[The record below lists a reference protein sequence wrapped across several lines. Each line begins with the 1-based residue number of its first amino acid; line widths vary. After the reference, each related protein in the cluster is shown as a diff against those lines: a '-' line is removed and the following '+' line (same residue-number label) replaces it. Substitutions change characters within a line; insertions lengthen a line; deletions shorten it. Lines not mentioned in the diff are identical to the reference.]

1 MGPVSAVAV
10 RQEIR
15 WSTVLIVL
23 PPSET
28 KSEGGR
34 GHALDLDQLS
44 LPSLTP
50 IRRKLADALVTL
62 AADPAASQN
71 ALGLGVTQIAEV
83 ERNAQLWSSPTRP
96 AVERYTGV
104 LFDALDY
111 RSLTRASK
119 VKAVDRLAVGSA
131 LFGIVRAADPIPA
144 YRLSS
149 GSKLPGLGTLAS
161 VWKPALTESLTG
173 LGSDVVVDLR
183 SGGYQQLGP
192 IPDAITVT
200 VLTEGPTGAR
210 TVVSHFN
217 KHHKGVLARSLMCT
231 RRKVR
236 DVESLAAVAI
246 AGGQRAEVTSDRVLI
261 IFTD

>member
-1 MGPVSAVAV
+1 M
-10 RQEIR
+10 
-15 WSTVLIVL
+15 LIVL

-28 KSEGGR
+28 KAEGGR
-34 GHALDLDQLS
+34 GDALDLDRLS

-62 AADPAASQN
+62 AADPAASQK
-71 ALGLGVTQIAEV
+71 ALGLGVSQVAEI
-83 ERNAQLWSSPTRP
+83 ERNAQLWSSPSRP
-96 AVERYTGV
+96 AIERYTGV

-111 RSLTRASK
+111 KTLTRASK
-119 VKAVDRLAVGSA
+119 TKAADRLAVGSA
-131 LFGIVRAADPIPA
+131 LFGVVRATDPIPA

-161 VWKPALTESLTG
+161 VWKPALTEALID
-173 LGSDVVVDLR
+173 LGEDVVVDLR

-192 IPDAITVT
+192 VPDALTVT
-200 VLTEGPTGAR
+200 VLTEGQSGAR

-231 RRKVR
+231 RRQIR
-236 DVESLAAVAI
+236 DVNSLAAVAI
-246 AGGQRAEVTSDRVLI
+246 AGGQRAEVASDRELI
-261 IFTD
+261 ILTD